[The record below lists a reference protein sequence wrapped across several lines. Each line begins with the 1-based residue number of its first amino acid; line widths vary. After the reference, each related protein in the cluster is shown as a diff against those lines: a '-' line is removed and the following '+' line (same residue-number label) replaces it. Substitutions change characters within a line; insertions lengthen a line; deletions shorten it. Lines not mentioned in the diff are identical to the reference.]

1 MALILPLLMLGLS
14 IFIIAGVWKAFAKAG
29 KPGWACLVPIYNVIV
44 MLEMARKPVWWII
57 LFLIPFVQLVVA
69 IIVLI
74 EIAKNFGKGAGF
86 GIGLALLSPIFWPI
100 LGFGDAQYIGQ
111 AQGAYP
117 QGPPGGYPPQ
127 NPGAYPPAGPT
138 A

>member
-57 LFLIPFVQLVVA
+57 LFLIPFVQLVVV
-69 IIVLI
+69 IIVYI

>member
-69 IIVLI
+69 IIVYI